1 MIPAASAEKDS
12 VDDFD
17 LRILPRGMAFP
28 PRPARMICFGGMMK
42 LLQKLAADHCRSVW
56 LFLGEMI
63 SLSANAVAQLDYKLD
78 DLNVR
83 DTFRFSLPELL
94 ENFMTE
100 AISVTCRLLVQ
111 KLRFPLQWK
120 SSS

>member
-1 MIPAASAEKDS
+1 
-12 VDDFD
+12 
-17 LRILPRGMAFP
+17 
-28 PRPARMICFGGMMK
+28 
-42 LLQKLAADHCRSVW
+42 
-56 LFLGEMI
+56 MI
-63 SLSANAVAQLDYKLD
+63 SLSANAVAQLNYKLD

-111 KLRFPLQWK
+111 KLRFPLHGSLPHKVRFHDESILPVPVYPDFQQVI
-120 SSS
+120 SSIY